1 MTLNAGLADR
11 FRMVVIDL
19 RGYNRSDKPSG
30 VDQYAMPLLV
40 SDIVAVIRQLA
51 VEINISPKAAIVG
64 HALEWG
70 RHIVGCYD
78 AFRSGLSDW

>member
-1 MTLNAGLADR
+1 MQELADR
-11 FRMVVIDL
+11 FRMVAIDL

-51 VEINISPKAAIVG
+51 VEINMSPKAVIVG
-64 HALEWG
+64 HDWG
-70 RHIVGCYD
+70 GTVT
-78 AFRSGLSDW
+78 RSVAMMRLDLG

>member
-51 VEINISPKAAIVG
+51 VEINMSPKAVIVG
-64 HALEWG
+64 HDWG
-70 RHIVGCYD
+70 RAVTWSVAMTRLDLG
-78 AFRSGLSDW
+78 